1 MAVRITNDDAVRV
14 IVLDRPRARN
24 ALNTELMAE
33 LAAAL
38 SEADADHRVRAV
50 VITGS
55 QQTFCAGADLG
66 ALDGLTVS
74 DSLAADGF
82 GKRFFGQLHDCR
94 KPTIAAVSGPAYGG
108 GCELVLAC
116 DIAIGG
122 QSSKYALPEVG
133 LGLIPGGGGTQRL
146 IRAIGKPKAMQM
158 LLTGD
163 PITADQACTAGLI
176 AEVVPDDQYLT
187 RAVTLGVRIAR
198 NGPLAVQLAKDAA
211 RTAFESPLSAGLAYE
226 RRNFYL
232 SARTQ
237 DMREGVDAFRDRRQP
252 IFLGA

>member
-1 MAVRITNDDAVRV
+1 MNFIALTAGTAFDHLRGRRNGQRDDHRKDLRMAVRITNDDAVRV

-133 LGLIPGGGGTQRL
+133 LGLIPGGGAPSDSFARSENPRPCRCCSLG
-146 IRAIGKPKAMQM
+146 IRSR
-158 LLTGD
+158 
-163 PITADQACTAGLI
+163 PIRPAPQ
-176 AEVVPDDQYLT
+176 V
-187 RAVTLGVRIAR
+187 
-198 NGPLAVQLAKDAA
+198 
-211 RTAFESPLSAGLAYE
+211 
-226 RRNFYL
+226 
-232 SARTQ
+232 
-237 DMREGVDAFRDRRQP
+237 
-252 IFLGA
+252 

>member
-82 GKRFFGQLHDCR
+82 GKRFSDSF
-94 KPTIAAVSGPAYGG
+94 
-108 GCELVLAC
+108 
-116 DIAIGG
+116 
-122 QSSKYALPEVG
+122 
-133 LGLIPGGGGTQRL
+133 
-146 IRAIGKPKAMQM
+146 M
-158 LLTGD
+158 
-163 PITADQACTAGLI
+163 TAESRPSQ
-176 AEVVPDDQYLT
+176 PS
-187 RAVTLGVRIAR
+187 
-198 NGPLAVQLAKDAA
+198 AA
-211 RTAFESPLSAGLAYE
+211 RPTAADANWCSPATSRSVASP
-226 RRNFYL
+226 R
-232 SARTQ
+232 ST
-237 DMREGVDAFRDRRQP
+237 P
-252 IFLGA
+252 FLRWDWA